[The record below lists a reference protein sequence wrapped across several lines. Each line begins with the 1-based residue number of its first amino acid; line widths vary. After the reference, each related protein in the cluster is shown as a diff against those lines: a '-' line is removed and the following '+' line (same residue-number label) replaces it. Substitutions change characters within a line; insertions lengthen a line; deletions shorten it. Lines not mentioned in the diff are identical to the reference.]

1 MWSVF
6 VKYHRIMQFGREC
19 GDAAAAAA
27 ADARHIAALFGG
39 GADSLFFSG
48 VD

>member
-19 GDAAAAAA
+19 GDAAAA
-27 ADARHIAALFGG
+27 DARHIAALFGG
-39 GADSLFFSG
+39 GADSLFFFSG

>member
-1 MWSVF
+1 
-6 VKYHRIMQFGREC
+6 MQFGREC
-19 GDAAAAAA
+19 GVAAAAAV
-27 ADARHIAALFGG
+27 DARHIAALFGG